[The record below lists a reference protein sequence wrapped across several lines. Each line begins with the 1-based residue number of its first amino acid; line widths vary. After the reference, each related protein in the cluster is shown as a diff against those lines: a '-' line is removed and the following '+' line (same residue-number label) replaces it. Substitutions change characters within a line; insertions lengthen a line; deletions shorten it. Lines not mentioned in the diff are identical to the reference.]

1 MSARFVWQMATREAR
16 AARRRL
22 LLLTASVTAGTGALV
37 AVNSFADNLTASVAE
52 QAQALLGADLSF
64 RSRAPLDSSARLS
77 TVLDSM
83 RASLGD
89 RIAIARSSSF
99 AAMAYLDRSGGT
111 RLVQVRSVDAGWPYY
126 GAIET
131 SPAGTWSRLQQG
143 AVIVDPSLLAALDA
157 RIGDTLALGEAR
169 YPIAA
174 TVVNVPG
181 DIGLQEAFGARVFI
195 ATATL
200 PSTGLLGFG
209 ARVTHET
216 FVRLPPGVEAQS
228 LAEGLRPSLRSER
241 VSVRTVADDRDNLT
255 DGLTRLANYLG
266 LVALAA
272 LLLGGLGVASAVQV
286 FIRQRMDSIA
296 VLRCLGA
303 TTRQVFAI
311 HLIQALA
318 MGLLGSLV
326 GAALGIGLQM
336 VMPIVLADFLPVDV
350 VIRPSWRA
358 IALGVGLGV
367 WTAGVFSLLP
377 LLSIREASPLA
388 TLRRLADPPRARWD
402 MPRLVAVALLVASVV
417 ALAALQVG
425 SLRQGAWFA
434 AAVGA
439 ALLTLWLASLLT
451 VRAARRFTPARWSY
465 LVRQGLANLHRPGN
479 QTVTVV
485 VALGFGAF
493 LLVTLFAAQHNLLRD
508 FRVEGGEGRPN
519 LVFID
524 IQTDQRRTVQAAL
537 AAEGITGADFV
548 PIVPMRVREVDGRTV
563 SDILGR
569 GRVYEDTA
577 ATADGEGAG
586 GREGSLWAFRR
597 EYRSTYR
604 ATLGGSE
611 RVTLGTFYG
620 DTVTATGRTPEDP
633 APISMEAGVAGELI
647 VGIGDRI
654 TWDVQGVPVYTV
666 VTSLREVEWARFEP
680 NFFVLFPPGVLDR
693 APQTWVTLARVTDPT
708 VRGRLQRVLAERA
721 ANVTSVDLGQVQRA
735 LEQVLDRVVLA
746 IRFMALFSLVT
757 GAIVLVGAIATSR
770 WQRIREGTLLRTL
783 GASRRQ
789 VLRILGVE
797 YAALGIAAALV
808 ATMLAGGAGWALAT
822 WVFETRFTLPLVP
835 MAGLA
840 IGLAALTTIV
850 GLWSSRDVLDRPP
863 LEVLSRES

>member
-1 MSARFVWQMATREAR
+1 MSARFVWQMAVREAR

-64 RSRAPLDSSARLS
+64 RSRAPLDSSARVS
-77 TVLDSM
+77 TILDSL
-83 RASLGD
+83 RTALGD
-89 RIAIARSSSF
+89 RAAVAHSASF
-99 AAMAYLDRSGGT
+99 TAMAYLEGSGGT
-111 RLVQVRSVDAGWPYY
+111 RLVQVRTVDPGWPYY

-131 SPAGTWSRLQQG
+131 APAGTWPRLQDG

-181 DIGLQEAFGARVFI
+181 DVGLQEAFGARVYI
-195 ATATL
+195 ATATV

-209 ARVTHET
+209 ARVRYET
-216 FVRLPPGVEAQS
+216 FVKLPAEVDAQS
-228 LAEGLRPSLRSER
+228 LAEGFRPTLREDR
-241 VSVRTVADDRDNLT
+241 VGVRTVADDRDDLT

-286 FIRQRMDSIA
+286 FIRQRLDSIA

-318 MGLLGSLV
+318 MGLLGSV
-326 GAALGIGLQM
+326 IGAALGIGLQM
-336 VMPIVLADFLPVDV
+336 VMPLVLADFLPVDV

-377 LLSIREASPLA
+377 LLGIREASPLA
-388 TLRRLADPPRARWD
+388 TLRRLADPPRVRWD
-402 MPRLVAVALLVASVV
+402 GPRLVAVLLLVTSVV
-417 ALAALQVG
+417 ALAAVQVG
-425 SLRQGAWFA
+425 SLVQGAWFA
-434 AAVGA
+434 AGVGMALA
-439 ALLTLWLASLLT
+439 ALWAASLLT

-508 FRVEGGEGRPN
+508 FRVDSDEERPN

-524 IQTDQRRTVQAAL
+524 IQTDQRATVREAL
-537 AAEGITGADFV
+537 ATEGITNATFV
-548 PIVPMRVREVDGRTV
+548 PIVPMRVLEVDGRRV

-569 GRVYEDTA
+569 GRVYEDTT
-577 ATADGEGAG
+577 ATPEGEDA
-586 GREGSLWAFRR
+586 REGSMWAFRR

-604 ATLGGSE
+604 AALGGSE
-611 RVTLGTFYG
+611 RVTLGRFYG
-620 DTVTATGRTPEDP
+620 DTVTATGRTAEDP

-647 VGIGDRI
+647 VGVGDRI

-735 LEQVLDRVVLA
+735 LEQVLDRVILA
-746 IRFMALFSLVT
+746 IRFMALFSLAT
-757 GAIVLVGAIATSR
+757 GAVVLVGAIATSR

-797 YAALGIAAALV
+797 YAALGVAAALV
-808 ATMLAGGAGWALAT
+808 ATVLAGGAGWALSK

-835 MAGLA
+835 MTGLA
-840 IGLAALTTIV
+840 LGLATLTTVV
-850 GLWSSRDVLDRPP
+850 GLWSSQDVLDRPP
-863 LEVLSRES
+863 LEVLSREG